1 MAAEEECK
9 LDRFSSSSALLC
21 SVFSLGNNKNNFN
34 QWRGERK
41 LDSFRE
47 IFTSSRTEPSVIRV
61 RKERE
66 AISRPRPSSLFF
78 PPFALLI
85 SFILPFLIIPRER
98 NEKMQRCQG
107 NNLSG
112 YCQHV
117 YRKTFGWNRQMRR
130 EKIHK
135 KNGTK
140 HMRAGISTYTRRF
153 G

>member
-9 LDRFSSSSALLC
+9 LDRFSSSSSALLC

-117 YRKTFGWNRQMRR
+117 YRKNFWVESTNEKR
-130 EKIHK
+130 E
-135 KNGTK
+135 N
-140 HMRAGISTYTRRF
+140 S
-153 G
+153 